1 MVGRFEDSVQDPD
14 LSVFAPCSSEPGER
28 PLVVAS
34 KQYNNGKCWFLR
46 ERAAADAMGEKGE
59 GYGLQARESFCS
71 KLWALTLLPFSAAA
85 SVDWLVEAPLS
96 SSLMMLMELQVMMR
110 QKKWRRG
117 RWRSRMKGM
126 MSRGGEEDDD
136 EEAARP
142 AGVTEQ
148 ESAHSCCSER
158 RGSAVQKNPAVF
170 TGPLSVAAPPALLPS
185 RGSSP
190 SERRS
195 TRISPCVL
203 RVSRTAPRLQR
214 GTSDLTRPQQPPS
227 QGGDRG
233 KPSVKLRRSSSS
245 DLPRAFQ
252 PNKQKPPQTQPNPQP
267 QPLTSASQTTLQ
279 PVNERPAGDNPR
291 PISGV
296 QAGESRSE
304 GRTGPEKHPDS
315 ELQNWVPTTEA
326 ALKKRKR
333 GTVDFIDLSQ
343 LDFLEGGK
351 NRVVQITCVNA
362 GAQKI
367 FFGSGTR
374 LTVEHTRRL

>member
-1 MVGRFEDSVQDPD
+1 MLMELQVMMMKQMKWRRGRRRRPPPLLRPPCFPLLEEDPNAAPVCPLMVKHGRTVP
-14 LSVFAPCSSEPGER
+14 VFAPCSSEPRER

-34 KQYNNGKCWFLR
+34 KQYNNR
-46 ERAAADAMGEKGE
+46 
-59 GYGLQARESFCS
+59 
-71 KLWALTLLPFSAAA
+71 
-85 SVDWLVEAPLS
+85 
-96 SSLMMLMELQVMMR
+96 
-110 QKKWRRG
+110 
-117 RWRSRMKGM
+117 
-126 MSRGGEEDDD
+126 
-136 EEAARP
+136 
-142 AGVTEQ
+142 
-148 ESAHSCCSER
+148 
-158 RGSAVQKNPAVF
+158 N
-170 TGPLSVAAPPALLPS
+170 

-304 GRTGPEKHPDS
+304 GRTGPEKHADS

-333 GTVDFIDLSQ
+333 GTV
-343 LDFLEGGK
+343 GK
-351 NRVVQITCVNA
+351 
-362 GAQKI
+362 
-367 FFGSGTR
+367 F
-374 LTVEHTRRL
+374 